1 MSSSM
6 FYRATLRSARFS
18 FRRDVL
24 NRVRAF
30 VLVAIVLPIV
40 AFGLLND
47 QSVVA
52 QDLDATAKIK
62 PSLAKKIKK
71 YVIAPLESGDHDAFR
86 YQFGKLLKRL
96 STDDFDDV
104 EAFGE
109 SENVGSL
116 KSAFFGAWQ
125 DAVLAGRVPADFK
138 LKRQVVMYL
147 AASAEFSTAN
157 LIQEIQKHELMTAA
171 DVSLDW
177 SESRNFFKNV
187 ELLKRRIADHEAMGN
202 FVDQALA
209 PYRKSR
215 STKKEFAAVLNQFQS
230 AGESFSKAKNE
241 VLEKEAIRRLQRF
254 NSAAEQLLKPNEFE
268 VSLIAAL
275 FFNEDVVSLKTFFGS
290 AESLDAE
297 ELKDPELTDSVV
309 KTIADVKASG
319 NTAIGKASLLSEGL
333 YQWTRGRY
341 GIGPLGDGMLKA
353 EFAGRQQNVNVSAES
368 IKMPEDFVAY
378 DPYSKD
384 YDEEKSGQKACERR
398 HFETWDLEF
407 RPLQTFIN
415 TETETE
421 TETTGEQENVS
432 TNL

>member
-52 QDLDATAKIK
+52 QDLDVTEKIK

-109 SENVGSL
+109 SENVGSF

-157 LIQEIQKHELMTAA
+157 LIQEIQKHELMTAG

-230 AGESFSKAKNE
+230 DGESFSKAKNE
-241 VLEKEAIRRLQRF
+241 VLEREAIRRLQRF

-275 FFNEDVVSLKTFFGS
+275 FFNEDVV
-290 AESLDAE
+290 
-297 ELKDPELTDSVV
+297 
-309 KTIADVKASG
+309 
-319 NTAIGKASLLSEGL
+319 
-333 YQWTRGRY
+333 
-341 GIGPLGDGMLKA
+341 
-353 EFAGRQQNVNVSAES
+353 
-368 IKMPEDFVAY
+368 
-378 DPYSKD
+378 
-384 YDEEKSGQKACERR
+384 
-398 HFETWDLEF
+398 
-407 RPLQTFIN
+407 
-415 TETETE
+415 
-421 TETTGEQENVS
+421 
-432 TNL
+432 